1 MNSNPIFDSIRE
13 LISQGDADQALQV
26 LIGFLEKDGSQPEI
40 LRTLRVVEANY
51 RAARKQEAKG
61 ILNFSDAQREYAKTN
76 DFLVSVVD
84 DLIAGRKPPPG
95 FSGTGDGG
103 RRNALLPWLIGGG
116 ILLVLGILAGIWF
129 SRPSKPQEDQKPATN
144 TESLQ
149 CPKFRP
155 EGFKV
160 MVLEFQKLSGED
172 SKPELGIQTRIRD
185 LTERNNINV
194 DVKVLSE
201 EAFAGN
207 TPDVQE
213 AKGLGNQCMADMVI
227 WGDYEKAKDSIEVD
241 IRYAFTNS
249 DWPSGTASQTFKNIS
264 EIKADRMK
272 IKDLDEAVFRLCTA
286 LALYEDRMDLAEKWI
301 NKIKTPNSREAA
313 WKKMLKKPR

>member
-1 MNSNPIFDSIRE
+1 MNSNPIFESVRE

-26 LIGFLEKDGSQPEI
+26 LIGFLEKEGSQPET

-61 ILNFSDAQREYAKTN
+61 ILDFSDAQREYAKTN

-84 DLIAGRKPPPG
+84 DLITGRKPAPS
-95 FSGTGDGG
+95 FAGTGDGG
-103 RRNALLPWLIGGG
+103 RKNALLPWLIGGG
-116 ILLVLGILAGIWF
+116 ILIVLGILAGIWL
-129 SRPSKPQEDQKPATN
+129 SSAPKQQEVQKPGAE
-144 TESLQ
+144 TESQQ
-149 CPKFRP
+149 CPKFRQ

-172 SKPELGIQTRIRD
+172 SKPELGIQSRIRD
-185 LTERNNINV
+185 LTERNKINV

-201 EAFAGN
+201 EAFGGN
-207 TPDVQE
+207 TPDLQD

-227 WGDYEKAKDSIEVD
+227 WGEYEKAQDSIEVD

-249 DWPSGTASQTFKNIS
+249 EWPAGTASQTFKNIS

-272 IKDLDEAVFRLCTA
+272 INDLDEAVFRLCTA
-286 LALYEDRMDLAEKWI
+286 LALHEDRMDLAEKWI
-301 NKIKTPNSREAA
+301 NKLKKPNPREAE
-313 WKKMLKKPR
+313 WKKMLKK

>member
-1 MNSNPIFDSIRE
+1 MNSNPIFESVRE

-26 LIGFLEKDGSQPEI
+26 LIGFLEKDGSQPET

-61 ILNFSDAQREYAKTN
+61 ILDFSDAQREYAKTN

-84 DLIAGRKPPPG
+84 DLITGRKPSPS
-95 FSGTGDGG
+95 FAGTGDGG
-103 RRNALLPWLIGGG
+103 RKNALLPWLIGGG
-116 ILLVLGILAGIWF
+116 ILIVLGILAGIWL
-129 SRPSKPQEDQKPATN
+129 SGASKQQEVQKTAAE
-144 TESLQ
+144 TESQQ
-149 CPKFRP
+149 CPKFRQ

-172 SKPELGIQTRIRD
+172 SKPELGIQSRIRD
-185 LTERNNINV
+185 LTERNKINV

-201 EAFAGN
+201 EAFGGN
-207 TPDVQE
+207 TPDLQD

-227 WGDYEKAKDSIEVD
+227 WGEYEKAQDSIEVD

-249 DWPSGTASQTFKNIS
+249 EWPAGTASQTFKNIS

-272 IKDLDEAVFRLCTA
+272 INDLDEAVFRLCTA
-286 LALYEDRMDLAEKWI
+286 LALHEDRMDLAEKWI
-301 NKIKTPNSREAA
+301 NKLKKPNPREAE
-313 WKKMLKKPR
+313 WKKMLKK

>member
-1 MNSNPIFDSIRE
+1 MNSNPIFESVRE

-26 LIGFLEKDGSQPEI
+26 LIGFLEKDSTQPEI
-40 LRTLRVVEANY
+40 LRTIRVVEANF
-51 RAARKQEAKG
+51 RAARKLEAKG
-61 ILNFSDAQREYAKTN
+61 ILDFSDAQREYAKTN

-95 FSGTGDGG
+95 FAGTGDGG
-103 RRNALLPWLIGGG
+103 RRNTFLPWLIGGG
-116 ILLVLGILAGIWF
+116 ILIILGILAGIWLT
-129 SRPSKPQEDQKPATN
+129 SSPKQQDDQNSDVN
-144 TESLQ
+144 TGSLQ
-149 CPKFRP
+149 CPKFRE

-172 SKPELGIQTRIRD
+172 SKPEFGIQSRIRD
-185 LTERNNINV
+185 LTERNKINV

-201 EAFAGN
+201 EAFGGN
-207 TPDVQE
+207 TPDIQE
-213 AKGLGNQCMADMVI
+213 AKNLGNQCKAEMVI
-227 WGDYEKAKDSIEVD
+227 WGDYENVKDSIEVD

-249 DWPSGTASQTFKNIS
+249 EWPSGTASRTFKNIS

-286 LALYEDRMDLAEKWI
+286 LALHEDRMDLAEKWI
-301 NKIKTPNSREAA
+301 NKIKKPNPREEE
-313 WKKMLKKPR
+313 WKKMLKK